1 MTAPD
6 PGDGHRI
13 ELVPGWSLW
22 RRCALRGAGLPW
34 SWLDGF
40 AGDPAAESAD
50 QARDRAAAAV
60 RAVVREPRFLEA
72 VLWQNSALVE
82 NWLGA
87 YADRLAGGDTSLSRR
102 GQREALVAFLAQR
115 YCAKNETIGFFGPV
129 AWAEFD
135 RSTAGL
141 RSVGGGGLRSR
152 TLHVEGW
159 AVRALAEALAA
170 DHRLAGDLVV
180 RRHPVASVRDGV
192 LTRPGR
198 KPVALDAAQ
207 AAVFAAL
214 ARPSAMRELL
224 PEDATPERRDAVER
238 LRSEGA
244 IVVGIPVPHGGD
256 PYGCLTTFVD
266 GLPDEAL
273 RAEIRGRLA
282 EFIDRVERVGKAAG
296 DPAAVRI
303 ALAEAEQVFTALV
316 GQNARRDKPV
326 QRYGR
331 ALVYED
337 CRRDLDVTIG
347 ADLTDGLRRPLGLLL
362 DSARWFVAELGLE
375 VEADLTQRYRKL
387 AADGRDVTVSDLV
400 FVSGDVL
407 NGLPGTAV
415 TRVAD
420 DFQARWAE
428 LLATARPTAPDA
440 GLRLDCAGAARLA
453 AALFPARPIGWRAA
467 VQHSPDLMVSIGAD
481 GTAQWVL
488 GELHM
493 ALNTLE
499 NRPFLTQSDSP
510 DAMSA
515 ASAADFAGGRIV
527 PLYPPDA
534 PEVTSRTYPPLA
546 MDRPDLYTYWSYAAD
561 HGHADGAPSLPGA
574 ALRVSVRDGRLM
586 ARDDG
591 SGVEA
596 PVLEFLGEFLTALAV
611 DRFKLRAP
619 TRHRRRLLFDDV
631 VVERESW
638 RVPVAEAPDDRSDY
652 QCLALRAW
660 LTELGAPR
668 HVFVRTPGAPK
679 PILVDRDAPLLLQN
693 LARGL
698 RQGAAADP
706 EATVD
711 IVEMLPGPDGLWL
724 SDAAG
729 QRYTSEFRVV
739 AVDTWQDVSAPVVT
753 IRTVTTDGR

>member
-1 MTAPD
+1 MTG
-6 PGDGHRI
+6 PGHLI
-13 ELVPGWSLW
+13 ELAPGWSLW
-22 RRCALRGAGLPW
+22 RLCALRGAGMPW
-34 SWLDGF
+34 SWLDRL
-40 AGDPAAESAD
+40 AGDPAESAND
-50 QARDRAAAAV
+50 ARDRAAASV

-87 YADRLAGGDTSLSRR
+87 YADRLAVGDNSLSRR

-135 RSTAGL
+135 RLATGL
-141 RSVGGGGLRSR
+141 RSAGGGGLRSR

-170 DHRLAGDLVV
+170 DERLAGDLTV
-180 RRHPVASVRDGV
+180 RRHPAASVRDGV

-198 KPVALDAAQ
+198 KPVALDAVP
-207 AAVFAAL
+207 AAVFATL
-214 ARPSAMRELL
+214 ARPSTMRALL
-224 PEDATPERRDAVER
+224 TTPERRDAVER
-238 LRSEGA
+238 LRADGA

-256 PYGCLTTFVD
+256 PYGSLTAFVD
-266 GLPDEAL
+266 ELPDEAL
-273 RAEIRGRLA
+273 RAEIRARLA
-282 EFIDRVERVGKAAG
+282 EFTDRVERVGKAAG
-296 DPAAVRI
+296 DPAALRT
-303 ALAEAEQVFTALV
+303 ALAETEQVFTALV
-316 GQNARRDKPV
+316 GQDARRDKPA

-337 CRRDLDVTIG
+337 CRRDLDVAIG
-347 ADLTDGLRRPLGLLL
+347 ADLIDGLRRPLALLL

-375 VEADLTQRYRKL
+375 VEADLTRRYRDL
-387 AADGRDVTVSDLV
+387 AARGRDVTVSDLV

-428 LLATARPTAPDA
+428 LLATVSDVGT
-440 GLRLDCAGAARLA
+440 LRLDCARAARLA
-453 AALFPARPIGWRAA
+453 AALFPARPISWRAA
-467 VQHSPDLMVSIGAD
+467 VQHSPDLMIDIGVD
-481 GTAQWVL
+481 GTARWVL

-499 NRPFLTQSDSP
+499 NRPFLTQADSP
-510 DAMSA
+510 DALSA
-515 ASAADFAGGRIV
+515 ASAADFAAGRIV
-527 PLYPPDA
+527 PLYPPDS

-574 ALRVSVRDGRLM
+574 GLRVSVRDGRLV

-591 SGVEA
+591 SGIEA

-619 TRHRRRLLFDDV
+619 AAYRQRLLFDDV

-638 RVPVAEAPDDRSDY
+638 RVPAITAPVDRSDY
-652 QCLALRAW
+652 RCLALRSW
-660 LTELGAPR
+660 LIDLGAPR

-693 LARGL
+693 LARAL
-698 RQGAAADP
+698 RQADP
-706 EATVD
+706 AAVVD
-711 IVEMLPGPDGLWL
+711 IVEMLPGPGGLWL

-729 QRYTSEFRVV
+729 ERHTSEFRIV

-753 IRTVTTDGR
+753 TDAR